1 MNKKVIFDKNIKS
14 LDTVGHGSIRKSTLG
29 VVAVLGLSF
38 LGATAIQGPSVS
50 ADEVTASDAS
60 TTVVADTT
68 TQTTDT
74 TSVAD
79 TSSVADTTTY
89 ESTSAVAADDTTE
102 QVATEVSEVTPVED
116 TVAQTDTTTQE
127 STDTS
132 VVTPQAEEL
141 DETATMVTDSS
152 SQEVE
157 VTSDELTSAVAAA
170 KAAGVNVKQTA
181 TQNIGTAKTYEEA
194 AALEKQAKD
203 KEADEVSALTEATAE
218 ATAKATAIAAA
229 ESELEANKNTDGYLS
244 QAYIQSLIFKSEPNA
259 QHTVSKAQ
267 ATWDDLLR
275 VESGMRPETVDA
287 MNNATNKQYIIA
299 TGESISVTYT
309 NLENSSLDGTK
320 IAKVVYTYTLNH
332 SDYGNEVILGFND
345 DPTATLWYLNGDKDF
360 NLNMDV
366 KFYDE
371 TGNVI
376 DPTGSLVSFASL
388 NASNPNGGDWE
399 GVSDFSGEMLP
410 INGSSISV
418 QSNGIA
424 RASVSNSW
432 KRDGSAFDQPS
443 WDVDGSPLEYYGAIV
458 GRAKGSIN
466 FNIRSVGRGYVWFAF
481 NSNIK
486 APVVTYSPISA
497 TYNTYSYT
505 LEDQT
510 STTTSN
516 EIGNVVVHYQDT
528 QGNTIKADVQDT
540 PDTVVSTTTTTTSS
554 LNGDTTS
561 TTLSGATYDT
571 TDNKPTTITTEDGK
585 TYKINLADTIGTE
598 QGTLPAGTTQ
608 VTYIYDE
615 VTGDVVVHYVN
626 RDGQTIKTDV
636 VDTPETSTGTAYDTT
651 DNKPTTITL
660 SNGQSY
666 KIVPELTKGN
676 ETGEVTEGTTNV
688 TYVYD
693 EILGDVVVTYK
704 DEDGNVIHEQVTDT
718 PETSTGTNYDTT
730 DNKIQTIVTEDGK
743 TYQLTGIPNNEKGK
757 VVEGRTVV
765 PYVYTELK
773 GDVIVHYVSE
783 DGETIKGDV
792 TDTPESSTGTK
803 YDTTD
808 NKPTTITTEDGR
820 TFDIVPSSTKGNE
833 TGKVVVGTT
842 EVTYVY
848 KEVLGDVIVHY
859 VDVNGNTIA
868 ADVTD
873 TPETSTGTKYDT
885 TDNKPASI
893 AVTDEGGNVTIYNIN
908 TDKTEGNETG
918 KVVRGTT
925 EVTYVYDLA
934 QATPA
939 KTVKLED
946 GQDADGKTVLAN
958 STLVYNVDI
967 DNDNYKD
974 VMSSLSSEQE
984 QVGVTVI
991 EDLDE
996 AHVTAN
1002 LDASRVV
1009 VKGSTTAV
1017 DGFYFTYYASR
1028 DEAPESVQ
1036 AAYDEVVASGH
1047 TVNGGFV
1054 AVTSYNPAATK
1065 AEQSNQNLA
1074 YTRNILN
1081 KGTNLDVVLVTTV
1094 NANVDAN
1101 EIDNTAHQVD
1111 FSGAKTTNTTV
1122 NNTPDIN
1129 PEKDIVASVS
1139 DGLKNQNSLDGKMV
1153 NVGDTYDFELQGSTF
1168 SNLAEGLKTYGF
1180 TDTFSSLV
1188 QYDGVNSWFAN
1199 VDITLADGTTITK
1212 GTDISE
1218 YVTQTITYNE
1228 DGTTSVDYEF
1238 DTDFLKSIDWTG
1250 NFQVVGYAQVK
1261 QVGEGTVENTFNEVV
1276 NGAVYSSNTVTVS
1289 TPTPE
1294 KPETPATPSTPTPTN
1309 ATPVQAAALGTVEL
1323 PKTGDSSN
1331 GMAILGAELLATVA
1345 LAGVALKRKRAK

>member
-1 MNKKVIFDKNIKS
+1 MNKKVIFDQNIKS

-74 TSVAD
+74 TAVAD

-141 DETATMVTDSS
+141 DETAEVATDNEKT
-152 SQEVE
+152 EV
-157 VTSDELTSAVAAA
+157 VVNDNNLTSAINEA
-170 KAAGVNVKQTA
+170 KEAGVNVKQNGTVNKGTA
-181 TQNIGTAKTYEEA
+181 TTTEEAEALESSIKNNYKDTIETLKEATEEAKANQEANKKIAEMFDTINNQNTLGANDGWVASVGENGYTQSGTSQFKKAQNISGVELVATGSLEPGKAQVYVKGDVDQSHVIKNINWGNVAPEGDNLNGNIGTDWAGAYDYNTNGTTTQIWKGKISTWYKISNAITMLDGSVHDAYVLFHSDTSGLSSPSDDVVFWNQDGAINAVDGYRTGVNDKSDGIRTVIRVDSPDNEDNYLWISLLGDFDIGQYLEAENDVVVLGVGGGFATNSGVGGNPVAVDENLGLTYG
-194 AALEKQAKD
+194 KNITPT
-203 KEADEVSALTEATAE
+203 SALT
-218 ATAKATAIAAA
+218 
-229 ESELEANKNTDGYLS
+229 
-244 QAYIQSLIFKSEPNA
+244 
-259 QHTVSKAQ
+259 
-267 ATWDDLLR
+267 
-275 VESGMRPETVDA
+275 
-287 MNNATNKQYIIA
+287 
-299 TGESISVTYT
+299 
-309 NLENSSLDGTK
+309 
-320 IAKVVYTYTLNH
+320 
-332 SDYGNEVILGFND
+332 GFNSAPD
-345 DPTATLWYLNGDKDF
+345 GVALIAQYGREYSTVIRNTAGGNG
-360 NLNMDV
+360 V
-366 KFYDE
+366 A
-371 TGNVI
+371 V
-376 DPTGSLVSFASL
+376 
-388 NASNPNGGDWE
+388 
-399 GVSDFSGEMLP
+399 
-410 INGSSISV
+410 
-418 QSNGIA
+418 A
-424 RASVSNSW
+424 RADFGANAEVEITMVTDVSASYH
-432 KRDGSAFDQPS
+432 
-443 WDVDGSPLEYYGAIV
+443 LE
-458 GRAKGSIN
+458 
-466 FNIRSVGRGYVWFAF
+466 
-481 NSNIK
+481 
-486 APVVTYSPISA
+486 
-497 TYNTYSYT
+497 SYT
-505 LEDQT
+505 LEDAV
-510 STTTSN
+510 TTSSS
-516 EIGNVVVHYQDT
+516 EAYGDVIVHYVNT
-528 QGNTIKADVQDT
+528 NGNTIASDVVDT
-540 PDTVVSTTTTTTSS
+540 NKTLVSTTVTTNSS
-554 LNGDTTS
+554 LNGTSSS
-561 TTLSGATYDT
+561 TTKSGVTYDT

-585 TYKINLADTIGTE
+585 T
-598 QGTLPAGTTQ
+598 
-608 VTYIYDE
+608 
-615 VTGDVVVHYVN
+615 
-626 RDGQTIKTDV
+626 
-636 VDTPETSTGTAYDTT
+636 
-651 DNKPTTITL
+651 
-660 SNGQSY
+660 Y

-688 TYVYD
+688 TYVYN

-718 PETSTGTNYDTT
+718 PESSIGTNYDTT

-743 TYQLTGIPNNEKGK
+743 TYQLTGIPNNETGK

-765 PYVYTELK
+765 PYVYSELK

-783 DGETIKGDV
+783 EGETIKGDV

-820 TFDIVPSSTKGNE
+820 TFDIVPSDTKGNE

-859 VDVNGNTIA
+859 VDANGNTIA

-893 AVTDEGGNVTIYNIN
+893 AVTDEDGNVTIYNIN

-918 KVVRGTT
+918 EVVRGTT
-925 EVTYVYDLA
+925 EVTYVYDVA
-934 QATPA
+934 QATPV

-958 STLVYNVDI
+958 STLIYNVDI

-1036 AAYDEVVASGH
+1036 TAYDEVVASGH

-1054 AVTSYNPAATK
+1054 AVTSYAPTATE
-1065 AEQSNQNLA
+1065 AEQANQNLT

-1081 KGTNLDVVLVTTV
+1081 KGINLDIVLVTTV
-1094 NANVDAN
+1094 NADVDAN

-1139 DGLKNQNSLDGKMV
+1139 DGLKNQNSLDGKTV

-1199 VDITLADGTTITK
+1199 VDITLADGTTIAK

-1294 KPETPATPSTPTPTN
+1294 EPETPATPSTPIPTN